1 VCQFTYLINVK
12 CQIIHLDRVV
22 YSGAMEV
29 NQFNIHLQSVDL
41 GNIVNN
47 TMNTINIQ
55 YQAWISDFDLLTLL
69 YILLICITVFVFFPV
84 FVHRMKHPFWS
95 KMYVASSCRI
105 INATQHKGVLT
116 KNPLSEKSKY
126 YDPVNTQF
134 HCLSSD
140 GDNEKDQFILSYIHQ
155 MVKDEYIRKKDVVYA
170 PTQEDI
176 YALVKNVRFPVYC
189 TMYREP
195 ILRLDLN
202 NMSANSDN
210 IDKKDNAMQYTEK
223 GVIMHRPLDVYLP
236 NKRHYIVYYVDF
248 LCVHHLYRKKRIGP
262 TLIYTACAE
271 IRKDIYKRYRIDESK
286 QEELHITTDK
296 DIWLSD
302 RCIGDI
308 YMSKHETYSLPIV
321 PLVVYKTHIWDIQN
335 IECGVTNTT
344 IHPMQC
350 ICLTSKPEHKKWLLQ
365 VFEQARE
372 WKKTVVLTSLE
383 NAIAQIER
391 GILIIYILVYN
402 NNIHHTYIFK
412 DAHTK
417 YRNVNAIECISSLYR
432 PDLGK
437 DLQLFVDL
445 FHYILFD
452 LKNGNREKKY
462 GYVNIDDISDN
473 CFLSTSENRFV
484 KRMGSIS
491 QYYYFFNYKETT
503 CHKRDFF
510 TLY

>member
-1 VCQFTYLINVK
+1 MSNVK
-12 CQIIHLDRVV
+12 CQITHLDRVV
-22 YSGAMEV
+22 YSGAMEIK
-29 NQFNIHLQSVDL
+29 QFNMYIPDVDI
-41 GNIVNN
+41 GTIVDN
-47 TMNTINIQ
+47 TMNTINIK
-55 YQAWISDFDLLTLL
+55 YQVWISNFNTLTLL
-69 YILLICITVFVFFPV
+69 YILLICVTVFVFFPML
-84 FVHRMKHPFWS
+84 VHRIKHPFWS
-95 KMYVASSCRI
+95 KMYVSSSCKI
-105 INATQHKGVLT
+105 INITQPNGILT
-116 KNPLSEKSKY
+116 KKSLSEKSKY
-126 YDPVNTQF
+126 YDSVNTQF
-134 HCLSSD
+134 HYLSLD
-140 GDNEKDQFILSYIHQ
+140 GDSKNEKDQFILSYIHK
-155 MVKDEYIRKKDVVYA
+155 MVKDEYIRKKDVIYE

-202 NMSANSDN
+202 NMVTNT
-210 IDKKDNAMQYTEK
+210 DNADNTDNTIQYTEK
-223 GVIMHRPLDVYLP
+223 GVIMHRPLDVYLS
-236 NKRHYIVYYVDF
+236 NNRHYIVYYVDF
-248 LCVHHLYRKKRIGP
+248 LCVHHSYRRKRIGP
-262 TLIYTACAE
+262 TLIYTACTE

-286 QEELHITTDK
+286 KETLHITTDK
-296 DIWLSD
+296 DIWLKD

-308 YMSKHETYSLPIV
+308 YMSKHETYPLPIV
-321 PLVVYKTHIWDIQN
+321 PIVVYKTHIWNIEN
-335 IECGVTNTT
+335 IECGVTNAM

-350 ICLTSKPEHKKWLLQ
+350 ICLTTKKEHKKWLLQ

-372 WKKTVVLTSLE
+372 WKTYVVLTSLE
-383 NAIAQIER
+383 NAIAQIEK
-391 GILIIYILVYN
+391 GILMIYILVYN

-417 YRNVNAIECISSLYR
+417 YRNVNAIECISSLFR

-462 GYVNIDDISDN
+462 GYVNIEDISDN
-473 CFLSTSENRFV
+473 CFLSTSENKFV

-491 QYYYFFNYKETT
+491 QYYYFFNYKEKT